1 MSPTD
6 VLSPPAA
13 PRPARPHERGVALI
27 IVILI
32 VTFLMAIGI
41 GILSVSGTSS
51 RVAGNIRLQERAFNA
66 AEAGF
71 DQAWRFLNDQ
81 ATAGAL
87 VDFSGLYRTNFGGG
101 AGFDDPLDANYFRKK
116 TDEEIWEDVVA
127 DPSDVLV
134 APTAM
139 PQDPYSGFL
148 AFLINDE
155 PPGATPNENDAL
167 LVCIGRGPQ
176 RTYKRLEIVLEIQP

>member
-1 MSPTD
+1 MSRTD
-6 VLSPPAA
+6 VLFHAA
-13 PRPARPHERGVALI
+13 ARRPSRPHERGVALI
-27 IVILI
+27 IVILV

-71 DQAWRFLNDQ
+71 DNAWRLLNDQ
-81 ATAGAL
+81 ATAGGL
-87 VDFSGLYRTNFGGG
+87 TDFSGLYRTTFGGA
-101 AGFDDPLDANYFRKK
+101 AGLDDPLDANYFRKK
-116 TDEEIWEDVVA
+116 TDEEIWDDVVA
-127 DPSDVLV
+127 DPTNVLV

-139 PQDPYSGFL
+139 PTDTLTGYL

-176 RTYKRLEIVLEIQP
+176 RTYKRLEIILEIQP